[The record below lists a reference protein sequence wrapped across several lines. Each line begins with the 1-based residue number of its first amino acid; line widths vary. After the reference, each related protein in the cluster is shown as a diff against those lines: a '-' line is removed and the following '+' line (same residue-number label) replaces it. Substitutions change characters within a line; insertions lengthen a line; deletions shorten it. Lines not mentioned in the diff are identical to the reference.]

1 MTEVSS
7 IDVKIIG
14 ESMLPE
20 LPHEYYE
27 EFYVAKPGPFSM
39 IADEKESYFVIFKI
53 TRKDS
58 VTPVYIIHDVIS
70 KDTLGDLIK
79 HPPKLNIRFDELR
92 KDISQINMNI
102 RNKKYVM
109 DNLMSGAYG
118 SYPVFTTIS
127 PDKLKALHSLN
138 NCKTDHPE
146 RILNKFFANKT
157 DWISYEYSEFSLSRL
172 YDELEDISDEKRE
185 VKNEEN

>member
-1 MTEVSS
+1 MTEVGS

-14 ESMLPE
+14 EEQLHE

-53 TRKDS
+53 TRKDF
-58 VTPVYIIHDVIS
+58 VDPVYIIHDVI
-70 KDTLGDLIK
+70 TQHELGGLIK

-92 KDISQINMNI
+92 KDIAQINMNV

-109 DNLMSGAYG
+109 DKIMTGAHG
-118 SYPVFTTIS
+118 TYPVFTTIS
-127 PDKLKALHSLN
+127 PDKLKALHKLN
-138 NCKTDHPE
+138 ECKNDRPE
-146 RILNKFFANKT
+146 RILNKFFENKT

-172 YDELEDISDEKRE
+172 YDELEDSIDERRGT
-185 VKNEEN
+185 VDEEN